1 MERKDISKERE
12 ELEVW
17 LDDHMIEHKI
27 VKDIVTIPEFGR
39 CLFQDMSKRQH
50 IFKENKETGEIDFDC
65 IEVPK
70 FLIQD
75 EIYYVI
81 FKFGD
86 QFYYTDLRK
95 DFKFNPLRHVGK
107 RKEREEMYIRN
118 YVNLGVHTPFELL
131 NGSGS
136 ISEWV
141 KTAKWMGHKSIGI
154 CDLNTMAATLQL
166 QKETKAA
173 GIGYVFGYSLN
184 MQINDDV
191 VGAKIYVHTQK
202 GFRNLLRIQKA
213 INVDRED
220 GMISYVEVLNR
231 AGGNVIVFDKWS
243 GEWMSNNKSILQDF
257 VKAFGD
263 WVFFQVDLN
272 EYRAERIDSK
282 LLESQKAF
290 FDNFYKDDD
299 FELGIEPVLIED
311 CYYIDSDEWKNKV
324 ILNKIASG
332 VTHFLSYDQ
341 FYRDVD
347 QLYDQ
352 FCDLFSERIPD
363 SVFEIMVDNTVLIA
377 EGSDAEYN
385 TSSVNYAP
393 RYSMT
398 EEEEAKY
405 GTTHNMFNQLIEDG
419 FSRLVPKG
427 KEKEYRKRL
436 EYEKYVIESTDNVD
450 YYLITW
456 DEINWA
462 RKNGIAVGVGRG
474 SAGGCL
480 LSFLLGITQIDPM
493 PSDLLFERFLLPERG
508 GLQPSKVTIIGE
520 DIVTKNYVTVKF
532 DDGRAINF
540 ADDAEFLVNRNGD
553 TITVL
558 GRDLESGDDIII
570 DRKDELFTIEE
581 L

>member
-50 IFKENKETGEIDFDC
+50 IFKENKDTGEVEFDC
-65 IEVPK
+65 VEVPK

-243 GEWMSNNKSILQDF
+243 GEWMANNKGILQDF

-290 FDNFYKDDD
+290 FDNFYKNDD

-493 PSDLLFERFLLPERG
+493 PFDLLFERFLLPERG
-508 GLQPSKVTIIGE
+508 GLQPSKVTVIGE

-532 DDGRAINF
+532 DDGRTINF

-553 TITVL
+553 TITIS
-558 GRDLESGDDIII
+558 GRDLEPGDDIII

>member
-1 MERKDISKERE
+1 M
-12 ELEVW
+12 V
-17 LDDHMIEHKI
+17 
-27 VKDIVTIPEFGR
+27 
-39 CLFQDMSKRQH
+39 
-50 IFKENKETGEIDFDC
+50 
-65 IEVPK
+65 
-70 FLIQD
+70 
-75 EIYYVI
+75 
-81 FKFGD
+81 
-86 QFYYTDLRK
+86 
-95 DFKFNPLRHVGK
+95 
-107 RKEREEMYIRN
+107 
-118 YVNLGVHTPFELL
+118 
-131 NGSGS
+131 
-136 ISEWV
+136 
-141 KTAKWMGHKSIGI
+141 
-154 CDLNTMAATLQL
+154 
-166 QKETKAA
+166 
-173 GIGYVFGYSLN
+173 
-184 MQINDDV
+184 
-191 VGAKIYVHTQK
+191 
-202 GFRNLLRIQKA
+202 
-213 INVDRED
+213 
-220 GMISYVEVLNR
+220 
-231 AGGNVIVFDKWS
+231 
-243 GEWMSNNKSILQDF
+243 
-257 VKAFGD
+257 
-263 WVFFQVDLN
+263 
-272 EYRAERIDSK
+272 
-282 LLESQKAF
+282 
-290 FDNFYKDDD
+290 
-299 FELGIEPVLIED
+299 
-311 CYYIDSDEWKNKV
+311 
-324 ILNKIASG
+324 LNKIATG
-332 VTHFLSYDQ
+332 VTHELSYEQ
-341 FYRDVD
+341 YFKDVD

-427 KEKEYRKRL
+427 KEEEYRKRL

-493 PSDLLFERFLLPERG
+493 PFDLLFERFLLPERG
-508 GLQPSKVTIIGE
+508 GLQPSKVTVIGE